1 MKPKVASFI
10 VNTLLHNETDIYL
23 SVTKLLEITL
33 DDFEK
38 MDERK
43 LKRYNDYLKEQNF
56 KQITEDDLDALRIK
70 LEQEIERRRGLP
82 F

>member
-1 MKPKVASFI
+1 
-10 VNTLLHNETDIYL
+10 
-23 SVTKLLEITL
+23 
-33 DDFEK
+33 

-56 KQITEDDLDALRIK
+56 KQITQDDLDALRIK